1 MISASHLEHFYRFPK
16 IPKSLLKSHREGIL
30 VGSACASGEL
40 FSAILN
46 GRNEQVIANIV
57 DFYDY
62 LEIMPVG
69 NSEYLIEDENS
80 FVKK

>member
-1 MISASHLEHFYRFPK
+1 M
-16 IPKSLLKSHREGIL
+16 
-30 VGSACASGEL
+30 

-80 FVKK
+80 FVKSEDDIRDINRKIVDLGIEFNKPVCATEMCIS